1 MTSQALDYPCNP
13 LRLNHCPSST
23 SDYYSDTAFDL
34 DVGGENS
41 HKRGLVR
48 RLNSIAAYVANTP
61 SPDDKTALAL
71 YSKLDGVE
79 NELGLPVLDRQ
90 GSLYTSPA
98 LEPVQE
104 YAEDHGQPC
113 DHPSME
119 EDNVDTTH
127 VQKLDTAARDFRG
140 SRGSLINPGE
150 ENVEQYVQQVVN
162 YVEEAVPAE
171 GTGLI
176 QSRDYAPI
184 MAPIASSS
192 QVQAYGQ
199 RAMLEQSR
207 QVLLRV
213 SKVAAELRCRCEE
226 MKHIHDLS
234 TIRAEK
240 AAQRIVALETDV
252 TTLESGLEANASAL
266 TYLKLQLKV
275 LEVQASPYIPLDD
288 RDGLR
293 AGIQRWKMDWAD
305 ADMRFRERR
314 RGTQAD

>member
-41 HKRGLVR
+41 HRRGLIR
-48 RLNSIAAYVANTP
+48 RLNSIAAHLANTP

-79 NELGLPVLDRQ
+79 IELGLPVLDRQ

-104 YAEDHGQPC
+104 YAENHGQAC
-113 DHPSME
+113 GHSSME
-119 EDNVDTTH
+119 EKNVDTTH
-127 VQKLDTAARDFRG
+127 VQKLDTAARDFRA
-140 SRGSLINPGE
+140 SRESLVNPGE
-150 ENVEQYVQQVVN
+150 ENVEQYVQQVVD

-176 QSRDYAPI
+176 QSGDY
-184 MAPIASSS
+184 APIASSS
-192 QVQAYGQ
+192 QVQAYSQ
-199 RAMLEQSR
+199 RAMLEEGR

-213 SKVAAELRCRCEE
+213 SKVAAELQCRCEE
-226 MKHIHDLS
+226 MKHIYDLS
-234 TIRAEK
+234 IIRAEK

-252 TTLESGLEANASAL
+252 TTLESDLEANASAL

-288 RDGLR
+288 RDGLT